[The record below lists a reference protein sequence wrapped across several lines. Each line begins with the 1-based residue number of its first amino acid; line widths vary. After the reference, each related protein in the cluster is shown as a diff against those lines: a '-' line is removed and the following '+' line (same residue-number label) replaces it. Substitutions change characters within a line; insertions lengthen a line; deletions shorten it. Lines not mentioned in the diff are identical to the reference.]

1 MYIEN
6 KGLEAKKDA
15 SLLQR
20 FLCFR
25 FCGGRDLSKM
35 QSLSVFSGFFCLNFV
50 VFLKRLSI
58 FADGIA
64 AVPHMQEP

>member
-1 MYIEN
+1 
-6 KGLEAKKDA
+6 
-15 SLLQR
+15 
-20 FLCFR
+20 
-25 FCGGRDLSKM
+25 
-35 QSLSVFSGFFCLNFV
+35 LNFV